1 MLRQSRDPS
10 DGPDSLASALHL
22 TKISKPNR
30 DALRIIA
37 THIGSNA
44 KGDILIPI

>member
-1 MLRQSRDPS
+1 MKTPLLQRLP
-10 DGPDSLASALHL
+10 ALVFPAVNPGDHCCDR
-22 TKISKPNR
+22 KVSMG
-30 DALRIIA
+30 A